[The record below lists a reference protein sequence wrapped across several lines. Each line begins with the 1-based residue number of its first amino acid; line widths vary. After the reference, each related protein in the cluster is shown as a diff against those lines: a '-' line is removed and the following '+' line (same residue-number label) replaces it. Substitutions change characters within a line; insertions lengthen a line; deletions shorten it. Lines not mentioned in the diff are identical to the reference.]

1 MCYMW
6 ACRCAL
12 GLQMQVKGKE
22 VKDDTV
28 QQKELAVYFSHGNL
42 QKFHLRLALL
52 NTMGVCYKGGSF
64 STAANFA
71 WWLLKSEPLQTIQQ
85 GYNKF
90 CRHAR
95 GSCRMPKNWIITF
108 NSESLLLVVQQLL
121 HLYPMVSQ
129 KDVSCPYCT
138 ACFVPVRR
146 GNLCPICELAIV
158 GFNASG
164 CWMCIFISRNV
175 ITHAYF
181 HISTALS
188 TFENHVERYGR
199 TVTYKSWTNLRV
211 FLRDWR
217 RLFSDHWNDSRS
229 KNFHVFSLFT
239 IWNLSLC
246 FCFPFSVSDK
256 EKCQ

>member
-1 MCYMW
+1 MPAANHAIKAQQVLQECGKHLQDAKNTESWLQKSFCCFWSNFYTCIPWSEVCVLSILYTTLYSNHKGKSMCYMW

-71 WWLLKSEPLQTIQQ
+71 WWLLESEPLQTIQQ

-108 NSESLLLVVQQLL
+108 NSESLLLAVQQLL

-175 ITHAYF
+175 ITQA
-181 HISTALS
+181 
-188 TFENHVERYGR
+188 
-199 TVTYKSWTNLRV
+199 
-211 FLRDWR
+211 
-217 RLFSDHWNDSRS
+217 
-229 KNFHVFSLFT
+229 
-239 IWNLSLC
+239 
-246 FCFPFSVSDK
+246 
-256 EKCQ
+256 